1 MMVLL
6 FEDAEGDFSEYEQHL
21 MRAGLVGRIEVEVIK
36 FSKEM
41 TREDVL
47 EGIHN
52 VGTRVRNNETET
64 GKLTLIH
71 AYLSAGNTRL
81 DR

>member
-1 MMVLL
+1 
-6 FEDAEGDFSEYEQHL
+6 

-81 DR
+81 DRQG